1 MTKQAAIT
9 KREKSLSENI
19 IIIAGLGIM
28 MASFIFYFF
37 KQEQQLTQTGFGY
50 VAGNFSS
57 RVMAIRAQWFMEN
70 QPSMLKVNDENAKL
84 ISVNRQG
91 WVDYQ
96 NAPQNCE
103 KIWRAVMDSEL
114 VFMKQPIVVILLEKT
129 LHQKDRSCRYGL
141 PSGEYFDYHMNRGQ
155 VGKVKLRQL

>member
-19 IIIAGLGIM
+19 IIIAGLGIL

-37 KQEQQLTQTGFGY
+37 KQEQQLTQTGFSY

-57 RVMAIRAQWFMEN
+57 RIMAIRAQWFMDN
-70 QPSMLKVNDENAKL
+70 QPSIIKVNDENAKL
-84 ISVNRQG
+84 VSVNRQG
-91 WVDYQ
+91 WVDYH

-103 KIWRAVMDSEL
+103 KIWRAVMASEL
-114 VFMKQPIVVILLEKT
+114 VFMKQPIVVIFLEKT
-129 LHQKDRSCRYGL
+129 VNQKIRACRYAL
-141 PSGEYFDYHMNRGQ
+141 PSGEYFDYQLNRGL
-155 VGKVKLRQL
+155 VSKVKLRLL